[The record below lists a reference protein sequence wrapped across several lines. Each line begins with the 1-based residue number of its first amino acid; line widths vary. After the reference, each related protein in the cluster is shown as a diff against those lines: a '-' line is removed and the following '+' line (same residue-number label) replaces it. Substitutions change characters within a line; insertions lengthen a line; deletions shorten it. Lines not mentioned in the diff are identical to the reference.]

1 MLKPKGFVL
10 MGSQTDEWADW
21 KEQCREH
28 LRRPLK
34 QRLKAVWP
42 VKRKRIPVLDD
53 VAYRSFETMEEYRTW
68 CELNLPEYL
77 GYGRRKI

>member
-1 MLKPKGFVL
+1 MLETNNIQK
-10 MGSQTDEWADW
+10 MSIHRDEWADW

-34 QRLKAVWP
+34 ERLRAVWP

-53 VAYRSFETMEEYRTW
+53 ATYRSFETMEEYRTW
-68 CELNLPEYL
+68 CQQNLPEYL
-77 GYGRRKI
+77 GYARRKV